1 MRRFYLDPIFHLM
14 LLCPVPVWIFLYF
27 QTGFLDS
34 IEIKIFLTLVL
45 VYPILEEIIFRGF
58 LQPILAKHLHHSWSV
73 ITSANL
79 LTSLVFSLTHL
90 INHPPLWSLATFI
103 PSLALCYIMELAKNI
118 NAQIHSHCT
127 SNSASFLFLCFH

>member
-1 MRRFYLDPIFHLM
+1 MRRFYLDPIFYLM

-58 LQPILAKHLHHSWSV
+58 LHPILAKHLNHSWSV
-73 ITSANL
+73 ITLANL
-79 LTSLVFSLTHL
+79 LTSLVFALTHL
-90 INHPPLWSLATFI
+90 INHPPIWAMATFI
-103 PSLALCYIMELAKNI
+103 PSLAYGYSLERAKHI
-118 NAQIHSHCT
+118 SAPIILHCT
-127 SNSASFLFLCFH
+127 YNAGYFLYFW

>member
-1 MRRFYLDPIFHLM
+1 MRRFYLDPIFYLM

-58 LQPILAKHLHHSWSV
+58 LHPILAKHLNHSWSV
-73 ITSANL
+73 ITLANL
-79 LTSLVFSLTHL
+79 LTSLVFALTHL
-90 INHPPLWSLATFI
+90 INHPPIWAVATFI
-103 PSLALCYIMELAKNI
+103 PSLAYGYSLERVKHISAPIIL
-118 NAQIHSHCT
+118 HCT
-127 SNSASFLFLCFH
+127 YNAGYFLYFW

>member
-1 MRRFYLDPIFHLM
+1 MRRFYLDPIFYLM

-90 INHPPLWSLATFI
+90 INHPPIWALATFI
-103 PSLALCYIMELAKNI
+103 PSLAFGYSMERAKNI
-118 NAQIHSHCT
+118 SAPITLHCT
-127 SNSASFLFLCFH
+127 YNAGYFLFFW